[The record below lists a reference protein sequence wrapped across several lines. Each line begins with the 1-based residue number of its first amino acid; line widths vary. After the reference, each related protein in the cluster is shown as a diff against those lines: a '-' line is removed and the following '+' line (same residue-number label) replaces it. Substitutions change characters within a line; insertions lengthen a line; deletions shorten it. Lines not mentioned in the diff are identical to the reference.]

1 MITAQI
7 TKSRNRCHP
16 KNVKKETKEYYKNY
30 KEKLQEQAQGKY
42 TELSNEDKNIKK
54 RKSKGVS
61 Q

>member
-1 MITAQI
+1 M
-7 TKSRNRCHP
+7 TKARNRCNP
-16 KNVKKETKEYYKNY
+16 KNVKEQTKEYYKNY

-42 TELSNEDKNIKK
+42 AELSNEDKNIKK

>member
-1 MITAQI
+1 MA
-7 TKSRNRCHP
+7 KSRNRYNP
-16 KNVKKETKEYYKNY
+16 KNVKEQTKEYYKNY

-54 RKSKGVS
+54 RKSKGAS